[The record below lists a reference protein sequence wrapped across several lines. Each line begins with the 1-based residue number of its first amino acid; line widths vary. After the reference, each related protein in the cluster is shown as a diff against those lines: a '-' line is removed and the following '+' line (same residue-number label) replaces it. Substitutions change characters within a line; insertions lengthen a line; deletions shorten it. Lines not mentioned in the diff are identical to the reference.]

1 MRIPQ
6 YEDSIQ
12 FHAEL
17 YIDGKHA
24 GAASND
30 GNGGPCFYEGYTPEG
45 RQLIAKAEAY
55 FKGLPPVNLA
65 KQGEEPS
72 MMDQSLEYHIS
83 TLSYDYYNKQEL
95 HRQTLKGFVFGQNG
109 ENQWLEFKKPISHFL
124 KHPNGESFLK
134 KFPLNY
140 LYRKCSFYYKF
151 IFVIA
156 MKKILENEVV
166 PLMKEGDVL
175 FNTNL
180 PASVTEKLSEKQLAK
195 KAPRVVKPDQPGR
208 RKRL

>member
-134 KFPLNY
+134 K
-140 LYRKCSFYYKF
+140 
-151 IFVIA
+151 
-156 MKKILENEVV
+156 ILENEVV